1 MCGTAIWNNMPIGV
15 MPSLFFCR
23 RILHHARTTVLRVV
37 SPRTSLVSGDK
48 CIWPTTFI
56 KYANNQNGT
65 TFALRRLA
73 PSLGI
78 QPASIQLDVNE
89 DSSST
94 YSNNG
99 GSGRSGG
106 TGETGET
113 GETKSSASENDFA
126 IVSIQV
132 VHQGREETIQI
143 QQSNAIVTELQNK
156 IQETFGVLVSNQ
168 KFQRLKKRETLATF
182 LKKEVDKEMNQVKSK
197 KEISKLFVMGKVEY
211 PLDHFPIMHV
221 GTHKSYRNSNEIS
234 EDETKDGD
242 DDNNKIKTCELP
254 PWIMKLF
261 DLQENDLIEVERLM
275 LPSASK
281 IQVRLPSE
289 LSSLDQ
295 PMSAQAQHEIQQQLS
310 LHFDTLTERIDIPIQ
325 WKNATV
331 YVPIVALF
339 TEEYGSERRVDAVN
353 IRKGDVVRDIP
364 LEFVSKNVP
373 KSVSKKE
380 DVDGGGNDNDGNKKQ
395 EETKSVSIAS
405 NNSSRSV
412 SEKLATLLSLAQ
424 HTSFERGSNERRFME
439 RVTDYLEQ
447 SDPSINWLE
456 TFEQVLNGEVDMF
469 KFIDEYE
476 STRLLDP
483 LSRMEE
489 VTPKMMKIIS
499 APEVGAEVG
508 QQVSYPM
515 IPGKVSYN
523 LVFHYN
529 NVI

>member
-1 MCGTAIWNNMPIGV
+1 M
-15 MPSLFFCR
+15 
-23 RILHHARTTVLRVV
+23 
-37 SPRTSLVSGDK
+37 
-48 CIWPTTFI
+48 
-56 KYANNQNGT
+56 
-65 TFALRRLA
+65 
-73 PSLGI
+73 
-78 QPASIQLDVNE
+78 
-89 DSSST
+89 
-94 YSNNG
+94 
-99 GSGRSGG
+99 
-106 TGETGET
+106 
-113 GETKSSASENDFA
+113 
-126 IVSIQV
+126 
-132 VHQGREETIQI
+132 
-143 QQSNAIVTELQNK
+143 
-156 IQETFGVLVSNQ
+156 
-168 KFQRLKKRETLATF
+168 
-182 LKKEVDKEMNQVKSK
+182 
-197 KEISKLFVMGKVEY
+197 
-211 PLDHFPIMHV
+211 
-221 GTHKSYRNSNEIS
+221 
-234 EDETKDGD
+234 
-242 DDNNKIKTCELP
+242 
-254 PWIMKLF
+254 
-261 DLQENDLIEVERLM
+261 
-275 LPSASK
+275 
-281 IQVRLPSE
+281 
-289 LSSLDQ
+289 
-295 PMSAQAQHEIQQQLS
+295 
-310 LHFDTLTERIDIPIQ
+310 
-325 WKNATV
+325 
-331 YVPIVALF
+331 
-339 TEEYGSERRVDAVN
+339 N

-380 DVDGGGNDNDGNKKQ
+380 DADGGGNDNDGNKKQ

-447 SDPSINWLE
+447 SDPSMNWLE